1 MTIAT
6 KIPNP
11 ARMLVGLPPDTRV
24 VIGDVSWEFYDR
36 FSDRVRNGDNCR
48 VAYDGKDV
56 EIMSIGPLHDWIVSL
71 LTLFIEVVSD
81 EHKIECV
88 PMRSTTW
95 KREQVKRGVE
105 SDECYYFYGAK
116 MKTAGAAVAGR
127 SDDINDY
134 PNPDLAIE
142 VDISPSKIDRLGIY
156 AALEIQEFWR
166 IKDEKVSIEQLTGD
180 GTYTPVA
187 SSVFL
192 RVKPEDVARWLFA
205 EDSTSRLAWKERL
218 REWLRAEF
226 R

>member
-36 FSDRVRNGDNCR
+36 FSDRVRKGDNCR

-56 EIMSIGPLHDWIVSL
+56 EIMSIGPLHDWIMSL
-71 LTLFIEVVSD
+71 LTVFVEIISEEL
-81 EHKIECV
+81 KIECI
-88 PMRSTTW
+88 PMGSTTW
-95 KREQVKRGVE
+95 KRGQVKRGIE
-105 SDECYYFYGAK
+105 SDQCYYFDPAK
-116 MKTAGAAVAGR
+116 METAGSSAAKLSDKVA
-127 SDDINDY
+127 DY

-142 VDISPSKIDRLGIY
+142 IDISPSKIDRPGIY
-156 AALEIQEFWR
+156 AALKVQEFWR
-166 IKDEKVSIEQLTGD
+166 VRKGQVSIEQLSPD
-180 GTYTPVA
+180 GTYKPVA
-187 SSVFL
+187 ASTFL
-192 RVKPEDVARWLFA
+192 RVRPEDVTHWLFK
-205 EDSTSRLAWKERL
+205 EDSKARLAWKERL